1 MPKCGYCGKFLSNVD
16 CVRCSKCA
24 NNYHRACCS
33 VPTGTTPQ
41 GWACQGCKVKTKP
54 DPTSSSRASKT
65 LCGDMSSEKSTPQ
78 SDLSENTPTTNNH
91 MLREFMQEIRDLR
104 SELSKTRTEIADC
117 RREILDFKAELHSCG
132 ARLTA
137 LEDKVSTL
145 ETSCEVKSPGNVE
158 KLENTITE
166 LKRQLNEREQESL
179 HNDLEISGLP
189 EEKNENILHVTGLI
203 AVKLGMKLEDRDVV
217 FAERVG
223 FPRRNRAAE
232 DATAS
237 LRPRAIVVRL
247 ARRALRDD
255 LLRAARVRRGLSSA
269 DISMPG
275 EPRRFYVNERLTRL
289 NRQLFG
295 MAREAASRAQWKYVW
310 TRNGNIFARKD
321 DGKVAERIKN
331 ENDIK
336 KIFIS

>member
-1 MPKCGYCGKFLSNVD
+1 M
-16 CVRCSKCA
+16 
-24 NNYHRACCS
+24 
-33 VPTGTTPQ
+33 PQ
-41 GWACQGCKVKTKP
+41 GWACQGCKVKTKT
-54 DPTSSSRASKT
+54 DPTISSKASKT
-65 LCGDMSSEKSTPQ
+65 LCGDMSSEESTPQ
-78 SDLSENTPTTNNH
+78 SDLSENTPTSNNR
-91 MLREFMQEIRDLR
+91 MLRELMQEIRDLR

-117 RREILDFKAELHSCG
+117 RREILDFKAELHSCS

-137 LEDKVSTL
+137 LEEKVSTL

-158 KLENTITE
+158 KLENTITD

-189 EEKNENILHVTGLI
+189 EEKNENILHVAGLI
-203 AVKLGMKLEDRDVV
+203 AVKLGIKLEDRDVV

-223 FPRRNRAAE
+223 FSRSARNRAAE
-232 DATAS
+232 DAAAS
-237 LRPRAIVVRL
+237 PRPLTIVVRL

-255 LLRAARVRRGLSSA
+255 MLRAARVRRGLTSA

-275 EPRRFYVNERLTRL
+275 EPRRFFVNERLTRL

-295 MAREAASRAQWKYVW
+295 MAREAASQTQWKYVW
-310 TRNGNIFARKD
+310 TRYGNIFARKD
-321 DGKVAERIKN
+321 DGKVVERIKN